1 MSTKKFKWLAV
12 EVEHGVE
19 IEHGVADAAHEV
31 VDKYDAEDVVD
42 TIGVSA
48 S

>member
-12 EVEHGVE
+12 EVEHGV
-19 IEHGVADAAHEV
+19 ADAAHEV
-31 VDKYDAEDVVD
+31 VDKYDAADVVD